1 MWTIIYNF
9 QREDALS
16 RKTVLD
22 SMTDANSENYAV
34 KERQKDR
41 RFRIKNMAS
50 MYNEYPIKSYI
61 KDMAT
66 ILLNK

>member
-1 MWTIIYNF
+1 
-9 QREDALS
+9 
-16 RKTVLD
+16 
-22 SMTDANSENYAV
+22 MTDANSENYAV